1 VAGVLSDPAPAVAT
15 TRDAAGALIGMRRTL
30 ARNSPGGS
38 GTVTTLRVVGVALA
52 VGTLL
57 CGLIRF
63 EDPRR
68 SVDLV
73 AALMLGWLIGW
84 VMGPILVRGAGL
96 GLRPEWFALV
106 PIPPRRLAAGLLVA
120 SFAGVAPAVTLVAFA
135 VLPLTAAQF
144 GVLPV
149 LVAVPAM
156 LLELVMVVL
165 LSRVV
170 AAGLAATMSSR
181 RGQELGGLLMVVVI
195 ALASGGWSL
204 ATVVGQQL
212 ATGASPA
219 LGTALRVLPSGWG
232 AVAVVATDR
241 SDWPVVLAA
250 LAGLAVL
257 SGLLLAA
264 WARLLP
270 VTMRRPGGRAPRGHL
285 GRAASTDGRP
295 TGWQRLLPASPTGA
309 VVVKE
314 LHTWRRDPGR
324 SLLLLLALMIS
335 GLNLAVPAV
344 AFQLPAALPWV
355 GLAAALIVA
364 MGAANLYGDDG
375 TALWLTR
382 MVPGVEAADVRGRQ
396 AAWLL
401 VVAPVMVVLTVT
413 LTAFSGLAWAW
424 PWVLATLP
432 AMLGAAAGLGVLTSV
447 TRPVRQK
454 DPHRR
459 TGPFDTG
466 DDPNAVGAVIG
477 QQYLLLVV
485 AALATVPGA
494 SLVLLGGLR
503 HQPLLEAAGVVVGVA
518 TGVLLFW
525 WGGHLAARR
534 LADQGAEL
542 MDLLHLGPQART
554 HRGPASPAPEP
565 AVELPRW
572 NSAARNTLWTLGI
585 LLVIPQGLVP
595 IGFNL
600 FGVDPQV
607 KVWFAARYLPQDLQV
622 PVAAGFIAAG
632 LLAIWWAVT
641 IGRRPAPSTRA
652 GRARGPG

>member
-1 VAGVLSDPAPAVAT
+1 MAGVLTPTTPIAT
-15 TRDAAGALIGMRRTL
+15 TRDAASALIGMRRTL

-38 GTVTTLRVVGVALA
+38 GTVVVFRIIGLGLA
-52 VGTLL
+52 VATLL

-63 EDPRR
+63 EDPSR

-106 PIPPRRLAAGLLVA
+106 PIPPRRLATGLLGA
-120 SFAGVAPAVTLVAFA
+120 SFAGVAAAITLVAFA
-135 VLPLTAAQF
+135 VLLLTAAQF

-149 LVAVPAM
+149 LVAVPAA

-181 RGQELGGLLMVVVI
+181 RGQELGGLLMAVVI

-204 ATVVGQQL
+204 ATVIGQQL
-212 ATGASPA
+212 ATGTSPT

-232 AVAVVATDR
+232 AVAVAAADR
-241 SDWPVVLAA
+241 SDWPVVLTA

-257 SGLLLAA
+257 SLLLLGA

-270 VTMRRPGGRAPRGHL
+270 VTMRRSGGRAPRAAR
-285 GRAASTDGRP
+285 GRTARSATAAGQP
-295 TGWQRLLPASPTGA
+295 AAWERLLPASPTGA
-309 VVVKE
+309 VVAKE
-314 LHTWRRDPGR
+314 LRAWRRDPGR
-324 SLLLLLALMIS
+324 SLLLLLALLIS
-335 GLNLAVPAV
+335 GLNLAVPAL
-344 AFQLPAALPWV
+344 AFDLPAGLPWV

-382 MVPGVEAADVRGRQ
+382 MVPGVEEADVRGRQ

-401 VVAPVMVVLTVT
+401 VVAPVMVALTVG
-413 LTAFSGLAWAW
+413 LTAFSGQGWAW

-432 AMLGAAAGLGVLTSV
+432 AMLGATAGLGVLVSV

-454 DPHRR
+454 DPNRR

-466 DDPNAVGAVIG
+466 DDPNAAGAVIG
-477 QQYLLLVV
+477 QQYLLLVL
-485 AALATVPGA
+485 AALAAVPA
-494 SLVLLGGLR
+494 ATLVLLGDLR
-503 HQPLLEAAGVVVGVA
+503 NQPLVQGAGVVVGVA

-525 WGGHLAARR
+525 WGGRVAARL
-534 LADQGAEL
+534 LADGGAEL

-554 HRGPASPAPEP
+554 HRDPTSPAPVP

-572 NSAARNTLWTLGI
+572 KSAARNTLWTVGI
-585 LLVIPQGLVP
+585 LLVVPQGLVP

-600 FGVDPQV
+600 FGVDQQV
-607 KVWFAARYLPQDLQV
+607 KVWFAARYLPQELQL
-622 PVAAGFIAAG
+622 PVAAGFVAAG
-632 LLAIWWAVT
+632 LLAIWWAVA
-641 IGRRPAPSTRA
+641 IGRRHPTREGTPS
-652 GRARGPG
+652 

>member
-1 VAGVLSDPAPAVAT
+1 MAGLLTPPTPVAS
-15 TRDAAGALIGMRRTL
+15 TRDAASALIGMRRTL

-38 GTVTTLRVVGVALA
+38 GTVVAFRIIGLALA
-52 VGTLL
+52 VATLL

-63 EDPRR
+63 EEPSR

-84 VMGPILVRGAGL
+84 VMGPILVRGAGV

-106 PIPPRRLAAGLLVA
+106 PIPPRRLATGLLGA

-149 LVAVPAM
+149 LVAVPAA

-181 RGQELGGLLMVVVI
+181 RGQELGGLLMAVVI

-204 ATVVGQQL
+204 ATVIGQQL
-212 ATGASPA
+212 AAGASPA

-232 AVAVVATDR
+232 AVAVAAADR

-250 LAGLAVL
+250 LTGLAVL
-257 SGLLLAA
+257 SVLLLGA

-270 VTMRRPGGRAPRGHL
+270 VTMRRSGGRAPRAAR
-285 GRAASTDGRP
+285 GRTAAAGQP
-295 TGWQRLLPASPTGA
+295 AAWERLLPASPTGA
-309 VVVKE
+309 VVAKE
-314 LHTWRRDPGR
+314 LRAWRRDPGR
-324 SLLLLLALMIS
+324 SLLLLLALLIS
-335 GLNLAVPAV
+335 GLNLAVPAL
-344 AFQLPAALPWV
+344 AFHLPAGLPWV

-382 MVPGVEAADVRGRQ
+382 MVPGVERADVRGRQ

-401 VVAPVMVVLTVT
+401 VVAPVMVALTVS
-413 LTAFSGLAWAW
+413 LTAFSGQGWAW

-432 AMLGAAAGLGVLTSV
+432 ALLGATAGLGVLLSV

-454 DPHRR
+454 DPNRR

-466 DDPNAVGAVIG
+466 DDPNAAGALIG
-477 QQYLLLVV
+477 QQYLLLVL
-485 AALATVPGA
+485 AALAAVPA
-494 SLVLLGGLR
+494 ATLVLLGGLR
-503 HQPLLEAAGVVVGVA
+503 GQPQLDAAGVVVGVA
-518 TGVLLFW
+518 TGGLLFW
-525 WGGHLAARR
+525 WGGRVAARR
-534 LADQGAEL
+534 LADRGAEL
-542 MDLLHLGPQART
+542 MDLVHLGPQART
-554 HRGPASPAPEP
+554 HRDPTRPPPAA

-572 NSAARNTLWTLGI
+572 KSAARNALWTVGI
-585 LLVIPQGLVP
+585 LLIVPQGLVP

-600 FGVDPQV
+600 FGVDQRV
-607 KVWFAARYLPQDLQV
+607 KVWFAARYLPQDRQTLA
-622 PVAAGFIAAG
+622 AAGFIVAG
-632 LLAIWWAVT
+632 LLAIWWAVA
-641 IGRRPAPSTRA
+641 IGRRHPTKE
-652 GRARGPG
+652 GARSWAA

>member
-15 TRDAAGALIGMRRTL
+15 TRDAAGALIGMRRAL

-38 GTVTTLRVVGVALA
+38 GTVTTVRVLGFGLA

-57 CGLIRF
+57 FGLVRF
-63 EDPRR
+63 EDPSR

-73 AALMLGWLIGW
+73 AALMLGWLVGW
-84 VMGPILVRGAGL
+84 VMGPVLVRGAGL

-106 PIPPRRLAAGLLVA
+106 PIPPRRLAAGLLGA
-120 SFAGVAPAVTLVAFA
+120 SFAGVAPAVTVIAFA

-144 GVLPV
+144 GGLPV
-149 LVAVPAM
+149 LVAVAAM

-181 RGQELGGLLMVVVI
+181 RGQELGGLLMAVVI
-195 ALASGGWSL
+195 ALAAGGWSL
-204 ATVVGQQL
+204 ATVIGQQL
-212 ATGASPA
+212 AAGASPA

-232 AVAVVATDR
+232 AVAMAAAGR
-241 SDWPVVLAA
+241 SDWAVVLAA

-270 VTMRRPGGRAPRGHL
+270 VTMLRPGGRAPRAAR
-285 GRAASTDGRP
+285 GRTAPSATSDGLP
-295 TGWQRLLPASPTGA
+295 AGWQRLLPASPTGA
-309 VVVKE
+309 VVTKE
-314 LHTWRRDPGR
+314 LLTWRRDPGR
-324 SLLLLLALMIS
+324 SLLLLLALLIS

-344 AFQLPAALPWV
+344 AFQFPAALPWV

-382 MVPGVEAADVRGRQ
+382 MVPGVEEADVRGRQ

-401 VVAPVMVVLTVT
+401 VVAPVTVVLTVT
-413 LTAFSGLAWAW
+413 LTALSGLGWAW

-432 AMLGAAAGLGVLTSV
+432 AMLGAAAGLGVLLSV

-466 DDPNAVGAVIG
+466 DDPNAAGAVIG
-477 QQYLLLVV
+477 QQYLLLVLAAV
-485 AALATVPGA
+485 AAVPGA
-494 SLVLLGGLR
+494 TLVLLGGVR
-503 HQPLLEAAGVVVGVA
+503 DEPLLQAAGVVVGVA
-518 TGVLLFW
+518 TGVLLVW
-525 WGGHLAARR
+525 WGGRVAARR
-534 LADQGAEL
+534 LAERGAEV
-542 MDLLHLGPQART
+542 MDLLHLGPQALT
-554 HRGPASPAPEP
+554 HRDPASPAPEP
-565 AVELPRW
+565 AVQLPRW
-572 NSAARNTLWTLGI
+572 QSAARNALWTLGI
-585 LLVIPQGLVP
+585 LLVVPQGLVP

-600 FGVDPQV
+600 FGVDQQV
-607 KVWFAARYLPQDLQV
+607 KVWFAARYLPQDLQI
-622 PVAAGFIAAG
+622 PVAAGFIAVG
-632 LLAIWWAVT
+632 LLAIWWAAA
-641 IGRRPAPSTRA
+641 IGRRHPTKE
-652 GRARGPG
+652 GARP